1 MLKKATVLLALLIAC
16 RFAHADLGACF
27 EHAAQR
33 RHLNVN
39 LLLAIGRVE
48 SRYRPWE
55 VNSTSGAIG
64 VMQILPSHLKWLARY
79 GITREDLLDGCTN
92 INVGAFLLADFIRM
106 YGSTWRAVG
115 AYGAGIAPGK
125 EQARIAY
132 AALVQRE
139 YERLTNP
146 ATAQA
151 VLPVRRAPVSARPP
165 RPTMVV
171 DQ

>member
-64 VMQILPSHLKWLARY
+64 VMQILPSHLKWLSPWA
-79 GITREDLLDGCTN
+79 IT
-92 INVGAFLLADFIRM
+92 NVGAAATWKRRVST
-106 YGSTWRAVG
+106 GSMIQRAG
-115 AYGAGIAPGK
+115 FFP
-125 EQARIAY
+125 QH
-132 AALVQRE
+132 AALIC
-139 YERLTNP
+139 
-146 ATAQA
+146 AA
-151 VLPVRRAPVSARPP
+151 
-165 RPTMVV
+165 
-171 DQ
+171 